1 MEKSAAAK
9 NIMCEISEGKS
20 TTYTLSQ
27 QQPIWVEHALGN
39 YVATSNYDPVLLADT

>member
-9 NIMCEISEGKS
+9 NIICKIPDGES

-39 YVATSNYDPVLLADT
+39 YVATSNYDPLLLADT